1 MGWTGRSRGETVPEN
16 LRKRMA
22 SRIQIGCFP
31 EVRQM
36 GEEKRE
42 AMRVG
47 VSDGVRSVIE
57 LQRFRAGGRRALSLV
72 FGVAKKWGKG
82 RSFVEQDKAS
92 AVQCRRSGAF
102 SNLLT
107 TFPPLESMLVGQ
119 LYSTAKIA
127 SERVV
132 PR

>member
-22 SRIQIGCFP
+22 SRIQIGWFP
-31 EVRQM
+31 AALLMARA
-36 GEEKRE
+36 KRE

-57 LQRFRAGGRRALSLV
+57 LQRFRAGGRRALSFV
-72 FGVAKKWGKG
+72 FGVAKKWWEG

-92 AVQCRRSGAF
+92 AVQCRRSVGF
-102 SNLLT
+102 SNVLAA
-107 TFPPLESMLVGQ
+107 FPPLQSIGNGQ
-119 LYSTAKIA
+119 RHSAAK
-127 SERVV
+127 
-132 PR
+132 